1 MPLSLTDRVSH
12 PRCVALVLGVG
23 ELEEEDLLLPLPLPL
38 EEVETPRCPLGV
50 SPLHL
55 LLPLEVDLDLREVD
69 LDRV

>member
-1 MPLSLTDRVSH
+1 
-12 PRCVALVLGVG
+12 LVLGVG
-23 ELEEEDLLLPLPLPL
+23 EEEEDDLLLPLPLPL

-55 LLPLEVDLDLREVD
+55 LLPLEVDLDLLEVD

>member
-23 ELEEEDLLLPLPLPL
+23 EVEEDDLLLPLPLPL

-55 LLPLEVDLDLREVD
+55 LLPLEVDLDLLEVD